1 MEQAIEK
8 LNNIIKAVGMLD
20 EADVELLVQAQE
32 RIESTAQGKPN
43 EQDRAGLTRI
53 ASILAIY
60 STLEKEQ

>member
-32 RIESTAQGKPN
+32 RIESTP
-43 EQDRAGLTRI
+43 L
-53 ASILAIY
+53 S
-60 STLEKEQ
+60 